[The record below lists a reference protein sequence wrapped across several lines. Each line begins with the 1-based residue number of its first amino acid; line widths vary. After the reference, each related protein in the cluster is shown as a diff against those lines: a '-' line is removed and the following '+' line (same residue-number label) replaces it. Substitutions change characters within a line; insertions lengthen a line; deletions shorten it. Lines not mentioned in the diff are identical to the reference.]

1 VINPKELIVRLKEKF
16 DNDSRVLAF
25 ILVGSQAR
33 ETVYTA
39 NKYSDM
45 EAYVITKDENI
56 EKFEQN
62 LPELVRKMGTVLF
75 SFKHQV
81 GFVTVYDDL
90 FRLELPVIKESG
102 MEGLFNRPKAQVVKV
117 LIDRTN
123 GKLEEI
129 LEKRPDNID
138 YSSEFKDKVIN
149 FWHWQI
155 IAVQYFKKGETYNTR
170 AVLNIH
176 TSALIKLFE
185 LLNDP
190 LVLLLENNKRIEQF
204 LTKEQL
210 TQLQEIA
217 PAYNKQQIESL

>member
-190 LVLLLENNKRIEQF
+190 LVLLLENNKRIF
-204 LTKEQL
+204 NKR
-210 TQLQEIA
+210 A
-217 PAYNKQQIESL
+217 AYTTSRNCTRI

>member
-1 VINPKELIVRLKEKF
+1 
-16 DNDSRVLAF
+16 
-25 ILVGSQAR
+25 
-33 ETVYTA
+33 
-39 NKYSDM
+39 
-45 EAYVITKDENI
+45 
-56 EKFEQN
+56 
-62 LPELVRKMGTVLF
+62 
-75 SFKHQV
+75 
-81 GFVTVYDDL
+81 
-90 FRLELPVIKESG
+90 

>member
-1 VINPKELIVRLKEKF
+1 MINPKELIVRLKEKF

>member
-1 VINPKELIVRLKEKF
+1 MINPKELIVRLKEKF

-90 FRLELPVIKESG
+90 FSDRYPVK
-102 MEGLFNRPKAQVVKV
+102 
-117 LIDRTN
+117 
-123 GKLEEI
+123 
-129 LEKRPDNID
+129 
-138 YSSEFKDKVIN
+138 
-149 FWHWQI
+149 
-155 IAVQYFKKGETYNTR
+155 
-170 AVLNIH
+170 
-176 TSALIKLFE
+176 
-185 LLNDP
+185 
-190 LVLLLENNKRIEQF
+190 
-204 LTKEQL
+204 
-210 TQLQEIA
+210 
-217 PAYNKQQIESL
+217 